1 MATNTKIK
9 TAPNSRES
17 EMMVLG
23 CMLTSPHSLSVSSE
37 GLSSEDFYYA
47 EHKTIFRTLKTLY
60 NRPDS
65 ETDLHLVCEELR
77 RQDKLKSVGGVS
89 YITSLAQFAGTSAFI
104 EEYCKILQDKSY
116 SRQQINIFNSAQDEL
131 LEDKEDPYRIA
142 EKYFQRLIDLGK
154 RYSPNDKAAI
164 GEILSG
170 SKSRVD
176 PTPLIEKLKSRQEF
190 YKEHGKPCLTGL
202 PTGFKDFDD
211 KVTILEDTNLIVMA
225 GRPAM
230 GKTALALNIL
240 SNICFDQN
248 LPVGFISLEMGAD
261 QLVER
266 LLSMRTGVSG
276 EKIKRGTF
284 SDDELKKLSEHE
296 KLLKGTKFF
305 IHDQAVSSV
314 SQVVSRA
321 RRLKDEEDIRIL
333 AVDYLQLL
341 GTDSGGESRQYE
353 VAEVSRTL
361 KRLAM
366 ELRIPI
372 IVISQLSR
380 KVEERTDKRPL
391 MSDLR
396 DSGQIEQDADAIIFV
411 YRRSYYD
418 SNDKPEQAEILL
430 RKNRH
435 GPEAS
440 IVLNF
445 KVECGA
451 FNNFTPIENPSA
463 NFYTSA
469 NRTLDF
475 NE

>member
-1 MATNTKIK
+1 MATSTKIK
-9 TAPNSRES
+9 MAPNSKES

-23 CMLTSPHSLSVSSE
+23 CMLTSPNSLSIASE
-37 GLSSEDFYYA
+37 ELSPEDFYYS
-47 EHKTIFRTLKTLY
+47 EHKTIFRTLKALY
-60 NRPDS
+60 NRPGS
-65 ETDLHLVCEELR
+65 ETDLHLVCEELK
-77 RQDKLKSVGGVS
+77 RQDKLKSVGGVAQ
-89 YITSLAQFAGTSAFI
+89 ITSLAQYAGTSACI

-116 SRQQINIFNSAQDEL
+116 SRQQINLFNSAQKEL
-131 LEDKEDPYRIA
+131 LEDPENPYKIA

-154 RYSPNDKAAI
+154 RFSPNDKASI

-176 PTPLIEKLKSRQEF
+176 PTPIIERLKSRQEF
-190 YKEHGKPCLTGL
+190 YKEYGKPCFTGL
-202 PTGFKDFDD
+202 PTGFQDFDN
-211 KVTILEDTNLIVMA
+211 KVTVLEDTNLIVMA

-230 GKTALALNIL
+230 GKTALALSVL

-266 LLSMRTGVSG
+266 LLSMRTGISG

-284 SDDELKKLSEHE
+284 GDDELKKLSEHE
-296 KLLKGTKFF
+296 KILKKAKFF
-305 IHDQAVSSV
+305 IHDQAVSTV

-333 AVDYLQLL
+333 VVDYLQLL
-341 GTDSGGESRQYE
+341 GTDSGGDSRQYE

-372 IVISQLSR
+372 IVIAQLSR

-418 SNDKPEQAEILL
+418 SNDKPGQAEILL

-435 GPEAS
+435 GPEATVNLS
-440 IVLNF
+440 F
-445 KVECGA
+445 QAECGRFA
-451 FNNFTPIENPSA
+451 NLAPLYESRVFSSPSQFA
-463 NFYTSA
+463 TM
-469 NRTLDF
+469 
-475 NE
+475 